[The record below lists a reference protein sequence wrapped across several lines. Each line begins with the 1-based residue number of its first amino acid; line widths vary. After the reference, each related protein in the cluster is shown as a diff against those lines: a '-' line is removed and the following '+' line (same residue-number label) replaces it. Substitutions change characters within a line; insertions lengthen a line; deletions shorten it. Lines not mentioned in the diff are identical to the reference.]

1 MAVGRWSSERA
12 QRWWAEQPWP
22 VGCNFVP
29 STAGNQLEMWQA
41 ESFDPIT
48 IGREL
53 GFAADLGLNAVRVY
67 LHDLVWQ
74 EDRPGLLARVEAFL
88 GLAAAH
94 GLRTL
99 LVLFDDVWAPD
110 PKPGRQPD
118 PYPGR
123 HNSTWVKSPGVP
135 ALLAYEA
142 DAGLRARLEAY
153 VTGVVAAFGR
163 DARVLGWDL
172 YNEPGGN
179 TPFGKPVGTLS
190 LPLLRDAFRWARAA
204 EPEQPL
210 TSGLWWNTL
219 APVEREIHALQL
231 EESDVVSFH
240 HYGSA
245 RELETLIDGL
255 WRLTGR
261 PLLCTEYLARPL
273 GSRFET
279 HLPIFDARGVGAFH
293 WGLVA
298 GRSQTLYPWW
308 SWLDE
313 TPKPEP
319 TPWFHD
325 VLRPDGTPF
334 DAEEV
339 AFVRCLLEERRGRGT
354 AQR

>member
-1 MAVGRWSSERA
+1 MAVGRWSAERA
-12 QRWWAEQPWP
+12 RRWWEVQPWP
-22 VGCNFVP
+22 VGCNFLP

-41 ESFDPIT
+41 ASFDPTT

-53 GFAADLGLNAVRVY
+53 GLAAELGMNAVRVY
-67 LHDLVWQ
+67 LHDLLW
-74 EDRPGLLARVEAFL
+74 EHERDGLLRRLDAFL
-88 GLAAAH
+88 ALAAGH

-110 PKPGRQPD
+110 PRPGPQPE
-118 PYPGR
+118 PHPGR
-123 HNSTWVKSPGVP
+123 HNSTWVKSPGLP
-135 ALLAYEA
+135 ALEAYGT
-142 DAGLRARLEAY
+142 DAALRARLEAY
-153 VTGVVAAFGR
+153 VTGVVGAFRR
-163 DARVLGWDL
+163 DPRVLGWDV

-190 LPLLRDAFRWARAA
+190 LPLLRDAFAWARSAA
-204 EPEQPL
+204 PEQPL
-210 TSGLWWNTL
+210 TSGLWWNPL
-219 APVEREIHALQL
+219 APVEREIHAVQLQ
-231 EESDVVSFH
+231 ESDVVSFH
-240 HYGSA
+240 HYGPA
-245 RELETLIDGL
+245 EELAALVDGL
-255 WRLTGR
+255 ARLAGR

-279 HLPIFDARGVGAFH
+279 HLPILAERRVGAFH

-298 GRSQTLYPWW
+298 GRSQTIYPWW

-319 TPWFHD
+319 EVWFHD

-339 AFVRCLLEERRGRGT
+339 AFLRRFLAVRHAAPGAR
-354 AQR
+354 